1 MEKEGPQMYGFKA
14 VKFNGKKTARKALNT
29 LEDYTPAYP
38 WIDDLAIVS
47 RNNLGFLSVH
57 STWSADGALGEETG
71 WGLITGALIG
81 LLFGPAG
88 AAAGAAMGGS
98 FGAMF
103 GAIDELAFDDPV
115 LEDFASSLDRDTSAL
130 ILVGEKVTLD
140 DFGSAIE
147 PLGGTIV
154 STDIDEK
161 DIQALRKALK
171 HSS

>member
-1 MEKEGPQMYGFKA
+1 MYGFKA
-14 VKFNGKKTARKALNT
+14 VKFQGKKTARKALST
-29 LEDYTPAYP
+29 LEDYAPAYA
-38 WIDDLAIVS
+38 WCDDVAVVS
-47 RNNLGFLSVH
+47 RNHLGLLSIH

-71 WGLITGALIG
+71 WGLITGGLVG

-115 LEDFASSLDRDTSAL
+115 LADFAGSLERDTSAL
-130 ILVGEKVTLD
+130 VLVGKNATLD
-140 DFGSAIE
+140 DFASAVE

-161 DIQALRKALK
+161 DMKALRAALK
-171 HSS
+171 HTG